1 MSSLPEF
8 VDALLDAHMPI
19 AQIMFIESAK
29 PEPDIE
35 CVRDA
40 LNNALARLE
49 PRFGEDLRLAT
60 AVLATIPAEMR
71 ENIMIVPDFNCPDC
85 EEELRARRN

>member
-1 MSSLPEF
+1 MTALTEL
-8 VDALLDAHMPI
+8 VDVLLDSDMPI
-19 AQIMFIESAK
+19 AQIMMIESAK
-29 PEPDIE
+29 PDPDIE
-35 CVRDA
+35 RVRDA

-60 AVLATIPAEMR
+60 AVLADIPAEMR
-71 ENIMIVPDFNCPDC
+71 ENIILVPDFNCELC

>member
-1 MSSLPEF
+1 MTALTEF
-8 VDALLDAHMPI
+8 VDVLLDSHMPI
-19 AQIMFIESAK
+19 AQIMMTESAK
-29 PEPDIE
+29 PDPDIE
-35 CVRDA
+35 RVRDA

-60 AVLATIPAEMR
+60 AVLATIPAEMH

>member
-1 MSSLPEF
+1 MSHLSEF
-8 VDALLDAHMPI
+8 VDALLDAHMHI
-19 AQIMFIESAK
+19 AQIMFIEAAK
-29 PEPDIE
+29 PEPDLG

-49 PRFGEDLRLAT
+49 PRYGDELRLAT
-60 AVLATIPAEMR
+60 AVLADIPAEMR
-71 ENIMIVPDFNCPDC
+71 ENIMIVPNFECADC

>member
-1 MSSLPEF
+1 MAHLPEF
-8 VDALLDAHMPI
+8 VNALLDAHMPI
-19 AQIMFIESAK
+19 AQIMFIEAAK
-29 PEPDIE
+29 PEPDLD

-49 PRFGEDLRLAT
+49 PRFGEELRLAA

-71 ENIMIVPDFNCPDC
+71 ENITIVPSFECADC